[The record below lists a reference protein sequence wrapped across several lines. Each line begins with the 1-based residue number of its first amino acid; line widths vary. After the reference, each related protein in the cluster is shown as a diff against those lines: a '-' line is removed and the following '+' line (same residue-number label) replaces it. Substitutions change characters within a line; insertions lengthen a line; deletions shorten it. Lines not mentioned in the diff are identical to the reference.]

1 MKSFLFKSVTA
12 LAALSF
18 VSFAHAGF
26 ITIQD
31 TGLLYTD
38 KVESFDVGA
47 TGNYVSNQF
56 IANGITIETING
68 RGVGLISNT
77 VCNSE
82 SWGVSGQYLSA
93 SMHANTC
100 TYSTQPDAFS
110 LIFDQSVTE
119 LSWFGFSRAINDGF
133 TITAFLDGIF
143 VSTLTLNRG
152 NQFDNRFVVFSGGI
166 FNKITVIEEGTSNQ
180 SFAIDNLA
188 WNVLPAPINEP
199 STLAVFLL
207 AALGLFVRSMKKN

>member
-31 TGLLYTD
+31 TGLLDTD

-47 TGNYVSNQF
+47 TGNNALNQF
-56 IANGITIETING
+56 TANGITIATIAG
-68 RGVGLISNT
+68 RGVGLNSNT
-77 VCNSE
+77 MCDNLSR
-82 SWGVSGQYLSA
+82 GVRNQYLYA
-93 SMHANTC
+93 GTDVGTC
-100 TYSTQPDAFS
+100 TYSTITDSFS
-110 LIFDQSVTE
+110 ITFDLSVTE
-119 LSWFGFSRAINDGF
+119 LSWFGFNRAINDGF

-199 STLAVFLL
+199 STLVVFLL
-207 AALGLFVRSMKKN
+207 AVLGLFVRSMKKN